1 MESYSVVVACLR
13 DFEGFS
19 DFSPKCFTAKMK
31 DYHVNDLQWQNVSKD
46 FDKTTFPVTI
56 VTKSEK
62 VTSLRKSHV
71 SRLSEHGVTKRVM
84 IHKMEIEAVPT
95 ETRTGKEGEE
105 IQSNRETRKLNV
117 PLKASLRGR
126 QNFV

>member
-1 MESYSVVVACLR
+1 
-13 DFEGFS
+13 
-19 DFSPKCFTAKMK
+19 
-31 DYHVNDLQWQNVSKD
+31 
-46 FDKTTFPVTI
+46 
-56 VTKSEK
+56 
-62 VTSLRKSHV
+62 
-71 SRLSEHGVTKRVM
+71 M

-126 QNFV
+126 QNLVDLKTPTQEEKREDLSEICDIVRVIEWRETF

>member
-1 MESYSVVVACLR
+1 M
-13 DFEGFS
+13 
-19 DFSPKCFTAKMK
+19 
-31 DYHVNDLQWQNVSKD
+31 
-46 FDKTTFPVTI
+46 FPVTI

-95 ETRTGKEGEE
+95 ETRTAKEGEE
-105 IQSNRETRKLNV
+105 IQSNGETRKLNV
-117 PLKASLRGR
+117 PLKDSLRGR
-126 QNFV
+126 QNLVDLKTPTQEEKREDLSGICDIVRVIEWRETF